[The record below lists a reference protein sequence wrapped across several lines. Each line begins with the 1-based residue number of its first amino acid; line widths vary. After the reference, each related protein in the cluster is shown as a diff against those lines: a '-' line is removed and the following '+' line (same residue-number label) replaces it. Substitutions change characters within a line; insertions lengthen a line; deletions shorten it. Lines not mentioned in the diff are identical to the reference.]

1 VADLAAAAVASAA
14 AAVAAVAGE
23 RRAPTADTTTSST
36 TTSDTTTSRP
46 NRKEHNVTQQTV
58 LGRIGQLVR
67 ANVNAMLDQA
77 EDPEKML
84 DQLVRDYTN
93 NISEAEDAVAQ
104 TIGNLRMLED
114 DNREARNAA
123 QEWGDKAAAASSRAD
138 QVRSSGQAAEA
149 DRFDNLAKIA
159 LQRQLGFEQ
168 QVRTFEPQIA
178 QQTELVNQLKD
189 GLNKIRAKREELL
202 QKRDELV
209 SRARMAQA
217 QIQIQQTVKSVS
229 VMDPTSELSR
239 FEERIRRQESLARGR
254 EEVAASSLDEQFAQ
268 LDEGEDSAEVDARL
282 AQLKAGTS
290 PAPQLSAS
298 SSSRGSGRGN

>member
-1 VADLAAAAVASAA
+1 
-14 AAVAAVAGE
+14 
-23 RRAPTADTTTSST
+23 
-36 TTSDTTTSRP
+36 
-46 NRKEHNVTQQTV
+46 VTQQTV

-138 QVRSSGQAAEA
+138 QVRTSGQTAEA
-149 DRFDNLAKIA
+149 DRFDGLAKIA
-159 LQRQLGFEQ
+159 LQRQLGYEQ
-168 QVRTFEPQIA
+168 QVRTFDPQIA

-209 SRARMAQA
+209 SRAKMAQA
-217 QIQIQQTVKSVS
+217 QLQVQQTVKSVS

-239 FEERIRRQESLARGR
+239 FEERIRRQEALARGR

-268 LDEGEDSAEVDARL
+268 LDEGADSAEVDARL
-282 AQLKAGTS
+282 AQLKSGRS

-298 SSSRGSGRGN
+298 SGSRARGGSGS